1 MASSPVASPLGV
13 TVNRGEGGGG
23 GGLLERDHK
32 DLGGNREPLQVPKK
46 ALCSLSLLVCQ
57 PAMLVIFSF

>member
-23 GGLLERDHK
+23 
-32 DLGGNREPLQVPKK
+32 V
-46 ALCSLSLLVCQ
+46 
-57 PAMLVIFSF
+57 VIGTRS